1 MSAKAAPHL
10 TALKQT
16 IESMLGQATLDYSL
30 QVELYNFNKCSVVKV
45 SYMQGMVDGLK
56 KAWEEAVRVETY
68 AKGSD
73 CQIDAQNPP
82 AVESVGGK

>member
-10 TALKQT
+10 TALRQT
-16 IESMLGQATLDYSL
+16 IESMLSQATLDYSL

-45 SYMQGMVDGLK
+45 SYMQGMVEGLK
-56 KAWEEAVRVETY
+56 KAREEAVHAETY
-68 AKGSD
+68 AEGSD

-82 AVESVGGK
+82 AEESVGDK